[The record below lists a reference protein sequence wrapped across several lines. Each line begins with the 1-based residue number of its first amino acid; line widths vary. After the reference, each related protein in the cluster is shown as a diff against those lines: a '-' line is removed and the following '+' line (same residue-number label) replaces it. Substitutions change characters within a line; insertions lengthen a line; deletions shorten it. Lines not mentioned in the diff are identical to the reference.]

1 MLRHH
6 CPPRFPGPS
15 CWGRLPAR
23 PCPEGPPPTRS
34 VCPSPCDSVALGPG
48 VSRLLTQN
56 KFTDF
61 GPRLGLLE
69 QEQPRSP
76 ENLWRQLRHRPLPP
90 GLMSSQAVPSLP
102 LAKSTVRKPLCE
114 ALRVLLLGVISFLS
128 AQGSSLKGT
137 AGRLPGFPP
146 GLEIW
151 LTNDF
156 TGKVEAGPGP
166 PHGSRLSLG
175 SLLWASCTVGHRPAD
190 AGQSLV
196 SGQAGE
202 TDRGPRH
209 ATNKLRFLEKQSF
222 GGVCP
227 HLQWERSVLSGVN
240 TTLRPCV
247 SASSREHTD
256 SVKSLVHAKTSRGCN
271 TLLSSQLSARR
282 RVFGRDQWSANT
294 SWSLRTTCSFLN
306 PGASRPF
313 SFSLRIFL
321 LFGKQ

>member
-6 CPPRFPGPS
+6 CLPRFPGPS

-34 VCPSPCDSVALGPG
+34 VRPSPCDSVALGPG

-76 ENLWRQLRHRPLPP
+76 ENLRRQLRHRPLPP

-102 LAKSTVRKPLCE
+102 LAKSTVGKPLCE

-128 AQGSSLKGT
+128 PQGSSLKGT

-222 GGVCP
+222 GGVC
-227 HLQWERSVLSGVN
+227 VLTCNGRGQCFRGS
-240 TTLRPCV
+240 TRPCGLV
-247 SASSREHTD
+247 SQPPHESTLTLSKASFTPRHPVAVTPCSPPS
-256 SVKSLVHAKTSRGCN
+256 SVPGGEFSAVTSG
-271 TLLSSQLSARR
+271 Q
-282 RVFGRDQWSANT
+282 
-294 SWSLRTTCSFLN
+294 RTQAG
-306 PGASRPF
+306 P
-313 SFSLRIFL
+313 
-321 LFGKQ
+321 